1 MLKREADAPDCNTIF
16 SAMPPIVWLFI
27 AFVAQSLVFL
37 YPPVIVFWLIIH
49 TNIDYWRRAG
59 KKRAYWTACMA
70 WPLIGIPLLYFRS
83 RVFEDRVQVHWWSV
97 ALGVAALIIAVR
109 TAYGAAQMISV
120 RTLIGLPELEPERIH
135 QPILDIGIYSC
146 MRNPVYFA
154 HWLTLLAAA
163 ALSGYIANWVLFVGD
178 TIVLPM
184 MIRAEEK
191 ELLRRYGREF
201 ESYMR
206 KVPRFFPW

>member
-1 MLKREADAPDCNTIF
+1 MLWFF
-16 SAMPPIVWLFI
+16 SALL
-27 AFVAQSLVFL
+27 AQSLVFL

-49 TNIDYWRRAG
+49 TNIDYWRSAG

-70 WPLIGIPLLYFRS
+70 WPLIGIPLFYFRG
-83 RVFEDRVQVHWWSV
+83 RLFEDRLPVRGWAIV
-97 ALGVAALIIAVR
+97 LGVTALILAAR
-109 TAYGAAQMISV
+109 TAYLAAQMISW
-120 RTLIGLPELEPERIH
+120 RTLIGLAELEPERLR
-135 QPILDIGIYSC
+135 QPILDTAIYSR

-154 HWLTLLAAA
+154 HWLTLFAAA
-163 ALSGYIANWVLFVGD
+163 ALSGYVVNWILFMGD
-178 TIVLPM
+178 TVAVQL